1 MRISQTSPHS
11 SSSETTTTTPI
22 TTLTPNK
29 RNSTNTCCVSGGKK
43 ARKARTI
50 FTDKQLQELET
61 MFEHKRYLSVTDRM
75 ELARRMNLSD
85 TQVKTWYQN
94 RRTKWKRQEQTS
106 ADMLNDQQQVIM
118 MQNLIRSDPLYWAPL
133 LSQFASN
140 PYLMHRL
147 LPAFLSTPNIPITTS
162 INSSSPFTN
171 SSSSVASTSSTL
183 STSTTTTTL
192 SNTET
197 IDENKIKTFSGLIK
211 NEEDLNIKEKEK
223 LKEENASSFTG
234 KLGKRKHVLT
244 EENEEIVKKV
254 AKEEV

>member
-1 MRISQTSPHS
+1 
-11 SSSETTTTTPI
+11 
-22 TTLTPNK
+22 
-29 RNSTNTCCVSGGKK
+29 
-43 ARKARTI
+43 
-50 FTDKQLQELET
+50 
-61 MFEHKRYLSVTDRM
+61 
-75 ELARRMNLSD
+75 
-85 TQVKTWYQN
+85 
-94 RRTKWKRQEQTS
+94 
-106 ADMLNDQQQVIM
+106 

-147 LPAFLSTPNIPITTS
+147 LPAFLSTPNIPINTTS

-197 IDENKIKTFSGLIK
+197 IDENKIKTISGLIK
-211 NEEDLNIKEKEK
+211 NEEELNLKEKEK
-223 LKEENASSFTG
+223 LREENVSSFTG
-234 KLGKRKHVLT
+234 KLGKRKHVLN
-244 EENEEIVKKV
+244 EESEEIVKKV

>member
-1 MRISQTSPHS
+1 
-11 SSSETTTTTPI
+11 
-22 TTLTPNK
+22 
-29 RNSTNTCCVSGGKK
+29 
-43 ARKARTI
+43 
-50 FTDKQLQELET
+50 
-61 MFEHKRYLSVTDRM
+61 
-75 ELARRMNLSD
+75 
-85 TQVKTWYQN
+85 
-94 RRTKWKRQEQTS
+94 
-106 ADMLNDQQQVIM
+106 

-147 LPAFLSTPNIPITTS
+147 LPAFLSTPNIPINTTS
-162 INSSSPFTN
+162 INSSINSPFTN

-197 IDENKIKTFSGLIK
+197 VDENKIKLISGLIK
-211 NEEDLNIKEKEK
+211 NEEELNLKEKEK

-234 KLGKRKHVLT
+234 KLGKRKHVLN